1 MRAKT
6 WTPAIVVAGLLGAG
20 LSGVEVEGQAPA
32 SRAERLRRETD
43 NVALQNVAPFK
54 VFDNLYYVGV
64 GYVGSWLI
72 TTNQGLILIDTLEGA
87 YKDHPIEGIRRLGFD
102 PRNIKYVI
110 LTHYHLDHTSGAA
123 RIQDEF
129 GARLAMGDAD
139 WDALARAPNPNAE
152 RLPRRDISVKDG
164 DTITLGS
171 TTITLHVLGGHTP
184 ATLGVDFTVYDGG
197 KPYRAFIF
205 GGAAP
210 GPGRQAAEQ
219 FLASVKRIEQMQM
232 QGQLDELIEKLIERM
247 QEEDYISIEQPRDP
261 GHQSSVGGQLGE
273 NAQQAKFEITDKS
286 LDFLGYKTLRDL
298 LGSLGRSSF
307 GRHDT
312 RDLATGIESSGASKP
327 YEFGD
332 TVNLDV
338 NTTLLSAIQREGLK
352 VPLNLEYKDLHV
364 HQCDY
369 QSSCATVVMLDCS
382 HSMILY
388 GEDRFTPAKKV
399 ALALAHLIRTQYPG
413 DSLKIVLFHD
423 SAEELA
429 LAKLATTQ
437 VGPYHTNT
445 AEGLRLARRILQS
458 QRKEMKQI
466 VMVTD
471 GKPTACFVDS
481 NVGQTSSSVSRRS
494 AGTRPP
500 ATPTSRGSDRR
511 LYKNSMGGDPFVMEQ
526 TFKEVQGCRKAGI
539 MINTFM
545 LASDYYLVEFVKEMT
560 AMTNGKAYF
569 ANPANLSQFVLIDFM
584 RRRKSKVK

>member
-1 MRAKT
+1 MKFTRYSKFKGFDVSGINLGDLMGALSDSLLQSGYDDDYY
-6 WTPAIVVAGLLGAG
+6 WTRQRTPQDTSLDA
-20 LSGVEVEGQAPA
+20 
-32 SRAERLRRETD
+32 LRR
-43 NVALQNVAPFK
+43 ALLEA
-54 VFDNLYYVGV
+54 LME
-64 GYVGSWLI
+64 
-72 TTNQGLILIDTLEGA
+72 QGLIDEHQINQMLADNEGQFKGSLLE
-87 YKDHPIEGIRRLGFD
+87 
-102 PRNIKYVI
+102 
-110 LTHYHLDHTSGAA
+110 
-123 RIQDEF
+123 
-129 GARLAMGDAD
+129 
-139 WDALARAPNPNAE
+139 
-152 RLPRRDISVKDG
+152 
-164 DTITLGS
+164 
-171 TTITLHVLGGHTP
+171 
-184 ATLGVDFTVYDGG
+184 
-197 KPYRAFIF
+197 
-205 GGAAP
+205 
-210 GPGRQAAEQ
+210 
-219 FLASVKRIEQMQM
+219 
-232 QGQLDELIEKLIERM
+232 ELLNQLIERLV
-247 QEEDYISIEQPRDP
+247 EEGYLTLHEEPQSQRRQQRQMGEGELSEPLPRN
-261 GHQSSVGGQLGE
+261 V
-273 NAQQAKFEITDKS
+273 KFEVTEKG
-286 LDFLGYKTLRDL
+286 LDFLGYKTLRSL
-298 LGSLGRSSF
+298 LGSMGKSSL

-312 RDLATGIESSGASKP
+312 AHLSTGIEAAAASKP

-332 TVNLDV
+332 TINLDV
-338 NTTLLSAIQREGLK
+338 NTTLLSAIQREGLQ

-445 AEGLRLARRILQS
+445 AEGLRLARRILQA

-471 GKPTACFVDS
+471 GKPTACFVDGT
-481 NVGQTSSSVSRRS
+481 GQTSTSVARSRS
-494 AGTRPP
+494 DKAGTQ
-500 ATPTSRGSDRR
+500 TRR
-511 LYKNSMGGDPFVMEQ
+511 LYKNSMGGDPFVMDQ

-569 ANPANLSQFVLIDFM
+569 ANPGNLSQFVLMDFM
-584 RRRKSKVK
+584 RRRTSRVK